1 MAITERHTVS
11 KHIQELTA
19 SHHKRKQKNNGNDT
33 MKRYISDKEKN
44 YAKEK
49 NNNLNSY

>member
-1 MAITERHTVS
+1 
-11 KHIQELTA
+11 
-19 SHHKRKQKNNGNDT
+19 

-49 NNNLNSY
+49 NNNLNSYLRAPKTVTEQISKL